1 MSWYCSSVLEF
12 KRFRE
17 NPFQK
22 VHPVDHGSL
31 LQLFSKNKYQL
42 LGFLSVVLVSL
53 VSSLISEK
61 RIGFII
67 ALVKRTEL
75 LVLVS

>member
-22 VHPVDHGSL
+22 VHPVDHGPL

-42 LGFLSVVLVSL
+42 LGFFSVVLVSL

-61 RIGFII
+61 RIGFMI

-75 LVLVS
+75 